1 MPFSSAH
8 PSLGRALA
16 ARGYVEP
23 TPVQAAIMAPE
34 VEVRVLQPG
43 ERLEL

>member
-1 MPFSSAH
+1 VRHDPDF
-8 PSLGRALA
+8 LT
-16 ARGYVEP
+16 EP
-23 TPVQAAIMAPE
+23 AEDFVREMAKTAPE